1 MNIGFRSSVM
11 VLMGVALALSVHA
24 AQLYRWVDS
33 KGNVEW
39 RDTPPPPSA
48 QAKKVEERR
57 VGGNVIESS
66 DPYALQLASKN
77 HPVTLWSSS
86 DCGKVCEQARA
97 QLTKRGL
104 PFKERNP
111 KTDFEAFM
119 KVSPEKQIPVLQVG
133 VITLKGYLESD
144 WDSALDNAGYPRSAL
159 TRPKPAAA
167 APQAAK

>member
-1 MNIGFRSSVM
+1 MKCIAIF
-11 VLMGVALALSVHA
+11 LAATLATASAVHA

-48 QAKKVEERR
+48 PAKKVEERR
-57 VGGNVIESS
+57 VGENVIESGDS
-66 DPYALQLASKN
+66 YALQLASKN

-86 DCGKVCEQARA
+86 DCGKLCDQSRA
-97 QLTKRGL
+97 QLSKRGI
-104 PFKERNP
+104 PFRERNP
-111 KTDFEAFM
+111 KTDFDAFV
-119 KVSPEKQIPVLQVG
+119 KVSPDKQIPVLQVG
-133 VITLKGYLESD
+133 VITLKGYLQSD
-144 WDSALDNAGYPRSAL
+144 WDSALDNAGYPRSAV